1 MRSGSI
7 DNQRFSI
14 AIDMLQRGMTRR
26 EYKLSNVKK
35 AEFVFTKMI
44 YFQRTLNGGNFHR
57 EPEDVFC
64 DIMHP
69 DGSGSHLT
77 IGREAYLLLNELAE
91 TGLNYTALSGRATV
105 EAAQQALGPILVQ
118 RVMIDR
124 RRPTEE
130 LINNAFEEM
139 AHALKPS
146 LADRTYF
153 LPCHLT
159 DTPDPDRINIGPV
172 TFLNRTAFRK
182 TMLEGLKEL
191 RGSVKDLTDWDRKT
205 YAQAARYYR
214 GFQWIASITIK
225 QCDQKSAEGY
235 AHNAVT
241 AALSCL
247 QLMLGADATRDM
259 AVGGN
264 PRQWNRTADLRL
276 NERGALD
283 VTLHHTFHGGANF
296 EKGWSKELEHPGMQL
311 GLKICGIVV
320 ESALPCERRP
330 LSLRML
336 SAIQWFGEAA
346 RERSPATRFIKL
358 ITAVEHIVLTGE
370 PDVTRQV
377 SRRVAALIYDIG
389 SKASRQQTE
398 EDFKRLYNIRSR
410 LIHGGISPWDASIKR
425 DARAAAT
432 MAELV
437 AHSVLSAWQEV
448 GLYSL
453 RANPKRMRKWF
464 DHIVWMMVQDTE
476 PVDHVVRWRITM
488 GTNELIED

>member
-1 MRSGSI
+1 MMVNKS
-7 DNQRFSI
+7 
-14 AIDMLQRGMTRR
+14 
-26 EYKLSNVKK
+26 KLSNVEK
-35 AEFVFTKMI
+35 AEFIFTKMME
-44 YFQRTLNGGNFHR
+44 FQRKLNMGDFHR
-57 EPEDVFC
+57 EREDMFC
-64 DIMHP
+64 DVMHP
-69 DGSGSHLT
+69 DRSGSHLT

-91 TGLNYTALSGRATV
+91 TALEYTGLVGWATV
-105 EAAQQALGPILVQ
+105 EAAQQALGPILVK
-118 RVMIDR
+118 RVMIER
-124 RRPTEE
+124 HRPTEKIVNE
-130 LINNAFEEM
+130 AFEET
-139 AHALKPS
+139 AKALQPS

-153 LPCHLT
+153 LPCHLM
-159 DTPDPDRINIGPV
+159 DTPDPDQIEIGPV
-172 TFLNRTAFRK
+172 TFLNRGAFRRTILK
-182 TMLEGLKEL
+182 GLKEL
-191 RGSVKDLTDWDRKT
+191 RSVGKDLTDWDRRT
-205 YAQAARYYR
+205 YAQAVSYYR
-214 GFQWIASITIK
+214 GFQWIASITI
-225 QCDQKSAEGY
+225 QQSDQKSAERY

-247 QLMLGADATRDM
+247 QLLLGADATSDM

-296 EKGWSKELEHPGMQL
+296 EKGWSTQLDHPGMQL

-320 ESALPCERRP
+320 ESALPCEQRP

-346 RERSPATRFIKL
+346 RERSPSTRFIKF

-389 SKASRQQTE
+389 SKASRQKTE
-398 EDFKRLYNIRSR
+398 ADFKRLYNIRSR
-410 LIHGGISPWDASIKR
+410 LIHGGISPWDASIER

-437 AHSVLSAWQEV
+437 AHSALSAWKEA

-453 RANPKRMRKWF
+453 RAKPKRMRKWF
-464 DHIVWMMVQDTE
+464 DHIVWMMEQSTE
-476 PVDHVVRWRITM
+476 PVDHVVTWRITM
-488 GTNELIED
+488 GTNELSED

>member
-1 MRSGSI
+1 
-7 DNQRFSI
+7 
-14 AIDMLQRGMTRR
+14 MTRK
-26 EYKLSNVKK
+26 ESKLSNVEK
-35 AEFVFTKMI
+35 AEFVFTKVM
-44 YFQRTLNGGNFHR
+44 YFQRKLNAGDFHR
-57 EPEDVFC
+57 EREDVFC
-64 DIMHP
+64 DVAHP

-77 IGREAYLLLNELAE
+77 IGREAYLRLSELAE
-91 TGLNYTALSGRATV
+91 AGIDHTALSGRATV

-118 RVMIDR
+118 RMMIDR
-124 RRPTEE
+124 NRPTEE

-139 AHALKPS
+139 ADSLKPS

-159 DTPDPDRINIGPV
+159 DTSDPDQINIGPV

-182 TMLEGLKEL
+182 TMLKGLKEL
-191 RGSVKDLTDWDRKT
+191 RGSVKDLTVWDRKT

-214 GFQWIASITIK
+214 GFQWIASVTIK

-235 AHNAVT
+235 ARNAVT

-296 EKGWSKELEHPGMQL
+296 EKGWSTELEHPGMQL

-320 ESALPCERRP
+320 ESALPCEQRP

-346 RERSPATRFIKL
+346 REPSPATRFIKL
-358 ITAVEHIVLTGE
+358 ITAIEHIVLTGE

-377 SRRVAALIYDIG
+377 SRRVAALIYDVG
-389 SKASRQQTE
+389 SQSSRATIE
-398 EDFKRLYNIRSR
+398 EDFRHLYTRRSR

-425 DARAAAT
+425 DVRAAAT

-437 AHSVLSAWQEV
+437 AHSALSAWQEV

-453 RANPKRMRKWF
+453 RAKPKRMRKWF

-476 PVDHVVRWRITM
+476 PVDHVVKWRIAM
-488 GTNELIED
+488 GTNELLGD